1 MENIIRELIAEAI
14 DRGELFAAIQAAVA
28 DRIDYIDIA
37 ERIADSL
44 DPNDIAEIALDM
56 LGETC

>member
-1 MENIIRELIAEAI
+1 MDNIIRELIAEAI
-14 DRGELFAAIQAAVA
+14 DRGELIEAIQAAIA

-37 ERIADSL
+37 ERIVDSI
-44 DPNDIAEIALDM
+44 DPDEIAEIALDM

>member
-1 MENIIRELIAEAI
+1 MDNIIRELIAEAI
-14 DRGELFAAIQAAVA
+14 DRDELFAAIQAAVA

-37 ERIADSL
+37 ERIADYI
-44 DPNDIAEIALDM
+44 DPDEIAEIALDM

>member
-1 MENIIRELIAEAI
+1 MENIIREIIAEAI
-14 DRGELFAAIQAAVA
+14 DRGELFAAIQAEIA

-37 ERIADSL
+37 ERIVNSIDPDEIAD
-44 DPNDIAEIALDM
+44 IALDM